1 MRLMIAATKVLVWAL
16 LALSAPCALAA
27 DARERGFIQQGMT
40 EAEVLSRIGKPDY
53 EGFILNV
60 MGQPEGKVW
69 TYMPHYRDPQTL
81 TLITLWA
88 GLVEKIDRQVV
99 RAAGPDARER
109 SNIRWGMTEG
119 EVLYWIGRPDH
130 EAVASNATGQPVIKT
145 WTYLPHYRDPQ
156 TITIITLRTGIVES
170 IERKI
175 SR

>member
-1 MRLMIAATKVLVWAL
+1 MIAATRFLVCAL
-16 LALSAPCALAA
+16 LALSAACALAI
-27 DARERGFIQQGMT
+27 DARERGFIQKGMT
-40 EAEVLSRIGKPDY
+40 DDEVLSRIGRPDY
-53 EGFILNV
+53 EGFLMNV
-60 MGQPEGKVW
+60 RGRPEGKVW

-81 TLITLWA
+81 TVITSW
-88 GLVEKIDRQVV
+88 GGVVEKIDRQIV

-119 EVLYWIGRPDH
+119 EVLYWIGRPDR
-130 EAVASNATGQPVIKT
+130 EEMPTNATGEPVIKT

-156 TITIITLRTGIVES
+156 TLTIIRLRTGIVEG